1 MKTETPMK
9 LAASSEF
16 LSSDTY
22 SLWYI
27 QQRKLS
33 LPSFEQH
40 GVAFPLI
47 VTESD
52 ILPGRCSC
60 HPPPAFGLACFWVSS
75 HSPKDGTDRH
85 CRRAWQAEANPSRT
99 AGTSRRTSAGLFA
112 EARPPAASSWC
123 VPNTF
128 PPAATDVHIL
138 HTGDVFPNASPQNT
152 SCIAP
157 PSQMVAAGR

>member
-1 MKTETPMK
+1 MK
-9 LAASSEF
+9 LRLHRIF
-16 LSSDTY
+16 FCQVLIIYGTY
-22 SLWYI
+22 NSANSAVSPCSC
-27 QQRKLS
+27 RKRYT
-33 LPSFEQH
+33 P
-40 GVAFPLI
+40 
-47 VTESD
+47 D
-52 ILPGRCSC
+52 RCSC
-60 HPPPAFGLACFWVSS
+60 RPPPTFGSACFWESFRY
-75 HSPKDGTDRH
+75 PKVDMDRH

-157 PSQMVAAGR
+157 PSRKAAAGR

>member
-40 GVAFPLI
+40 GVAFSFVVAEGYILTVDVP
-47 VTESD
+47 VTSFQLLD
-52 ILPGRCSC
+52 
-60 HPPPAFGLACFWVSS
+60 
-75 HSPKDGTDRH
+75 
-85 CRRAWQAEANPSRT
+85 
-99 AGTSRRTSAGLFA
+99 
-112 EARPPAASSWC
+112 
-123 VPNTF
+123 
-128 PPAATDVHIL
+128 
-138 HTGDVFPNASPQNT
+138 
-152 SCIAP
+152 
-157 PSQMVAAGR
+157 

>member
-1 MKTETPMK
+1 MK

-52 ILPGRCSC
+52 ILPVDV
-60 HPPPAFGLACFWVSS
+60 P
-75 HSPKDGTDRH
+75 GTRLQLSD
-85 CRRAWQAEANPSRT
+85 
-99 AGTSRRTSAGLFA
+99 
-112 EARPPAASSWC
+112 
-123 VPNTF
+123 
-128 PPAATDVHIL
+128 
-138 HTGDVFPNASPQNT
+138 
-152 SCIAP
+152 
-157 PSQMVAAGR
+157 

>member
-52 ILPGRCSC
+52 IL
-60 HPPPAFGLACFWVSS
+60 
-75 HSPKDGTDRH
+75 T
-85 CRRAWQAEANPSRT
+85 AEEK
-99 AGTSRRTSAGLFA
+99 A
-112 EARPPAASSWC
+112 EARQQA
-123 VPNTF
+123 VRRYQ
-128 PPAATDVHIL
+128 DEEL
-138 HTGDVFPNASPQNT
+138 RKLQNRT
-152 SCIAP
+152 KPTKAKTETQVQ
-157 PSQMVAAGR
+157 PSLFDFGL

>member
-40 GVAFPLI
+40 GVAFPLVI
-47 VTESD
+47 AEGYILPVDVPVARFQLSDQRAFGYLSAPQKPVWSD
-52 ILPGRCSC
+52 IVGKRGKQKLSK
-60 HPPPAFGLACFWVSS
+60 
-75 HSPKDGTDRH
+75 PKYY
-85 CRRAWQAEANPSRT
+85 
-99 AGTSRRTSAGLFA
+99 
-112 EARPPAASSWC
+112 
-123 VPNTF
+123 PNLTF
-128 PPAATDVHIL
+128 Y
-138 HTGDVFPNASPQNT
+138 
-152 SCIAP
+152 CIEY
-157 PSQMVAAGR
+157 Q